1 MLSLA
6 EFQRHMVADILGE
19 TAREGLEVHRGT
31 VLNGLVSAL
40 RLTFP
45 TVVKL
50 TGDAFFDQVA
60 TEYARANPPRSAVL
74 NFYGDDFP
82 NQLRRNSGA
91 RSLPYLGDVARFDLS
106 LDRAAHQATAFYS
119 KAISVDPHLAI
130 HLAGSLC
137 GLQVDYPVD
146 LIRDAL
152 DAGRPDQLS
161 ALDMTPRT
169 RHFAIWRGPNG
180 ASVKPISPT
189 AAAFLDTLLR
199 GGNAEAALRCATEF
213 AAPADVIAAIQTE
226 LLSASFTRL
235 TCHSEAGQPEAGHS
249 EAGNPE

>member
-1 MLSLA
+1 VLSLA

-31 VLNGLVSAL
+31 VLSGLVNAL

-50 TGDAFFDQVA
+50 TGDAFFNQVA

-74 NFYGDDFP
+74 NSYGDDFP

-91 RSLPYLGDVARFDLS
+91 RGLPYLGDVARFDLR
-106 LDRAAHQATAFYS
+106 LDRAAHQAIGLYTD
-119 KAISVDPHLAI
+119 AISIDPRLQI
-130 HLAGSLC
+130 RLAGSLC

-152 DAGRPDQLS
+152 DAGCPDQLS

-169 RHFAIWRGPNG
+169 RHLAVWRGPDG
-180 ASVKPISPT
+180 ATVKSLSPA
-189 AAAFLDTLLR
+189 AAAFLDTLLK
-199 GGNAEAALRCATEF
+199 GGNAEAALRRAIEF
-213 AAPADVIAAIQTE
+213 AAPADAIAAIHTE
-226 LLSASFTRL
+226 LLGASFTRL
-235 TCHSEAGQPEAGHS
+235 TCHP

>member
-1 MLSLA
+1 VLSLA

-19 TAREGLEVHRGT
+19 TAREGMEVHRDT
-31 VLNGLVSAL
+31 VLGGLVNAL

-50 TGDAFFDQVA
+50 TGEAFFDQVA
-60 TEYARANPPRSAVL
+60 TEYARANPPRCAVL
-74 NFYGDDFP
+74 YFYGDGFP
-82 NQLRRNSGA
+82 NQLCRSDGA
-91 RSLPYLGDVARFDLS
+91 RALPYLGDVARFDLS
-106 LDRAAHQATAFYS
+106 LDRAAHQATAFHS
-119 KAISVDPHLAI
+119 EAISIDPHLEI
-130 HLAGSLC
+130 RLAGSLC

-152 DAGRPDQLS
+152 DAGRPDQLP

-169 RHFAIWRGPNG
+169 RHFAIWRGPDG
-180 ASVKPISPT
+180 ASVKPISPA
-189 AAAFLDTLLR
+189 AAAFLDTLLK
-199 GGNAEAALRCATEF
+199 GGNAEAALQCASEF

-235 TCHSEAGQPEAGHS
+235 TWHA